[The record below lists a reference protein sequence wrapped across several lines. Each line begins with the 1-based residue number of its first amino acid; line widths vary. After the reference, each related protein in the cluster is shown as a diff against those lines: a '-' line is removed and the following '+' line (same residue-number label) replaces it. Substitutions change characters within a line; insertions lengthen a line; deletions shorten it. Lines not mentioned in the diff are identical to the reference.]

1 MGGIDPDHD
10 ADLLPLKLNTI
21 IGVGRVFPAHVRDPG
36 DWGGENPP
44 LRWNAWL
51 HLIIKDHQ
59 SARPEG
65 YDLSAD

>member
-51 HLIIKDHQ
+51 HLMIKDH
-59 SARPEG
+59 
-65 YDLSAD
+65 